1 MLRVTSGLG
10 RIQNFY
16 WFFLLCFFGFW
27 SLLQTFSLC
36 RSMWHQFV
44 KETHLSV
51 GAAHFHMHDFF
62 SFFSGQKQFNTIQSR
77 KLTCCIGVFTLFSK
91 SKIKPTKKKKKSL
104 IQKKFSIPKSLLIR
118 QRVPILTTCRHEDV
132 YASTVS
138 SPYCAQKNLFCK
150 SQI

>member
-1 MLRVTSGLG
+1 MLRASGLG
-10 RIQNFY
+10 RIQNLLK
-16 WFFLLCFFGFW
+16 FFFFFFW

-91 SKIKPTKKKKKSL
+91 SKIKPTKKKKKKKSL